1 MEEDAFDAVEMLDL
15 EIAKR
20 FDAIY
25 VREPK
30 TAEDRWACLTSSLI
44 NLRNLMQKANFCRRL
59 RQGFWKLR
67 CDHLSR
73 MPAGKTNLGKVSK
86 NPLAWQSTVA
96 RDAVTAR

>member
-30 TAEDRWACLTSSLI
+30 TAEDRLALLNFLVDQPSKFDAESELLSKT
-44 NLRNLMQKANFCRRL
+44 KARILETAMRPFE
-59 RQGFWKLR
+59 
-67 CDHLSR
+67 S
-73 MPAGKTNLGKVSK
+73 
-86 NPLAWQSTVA
+86 
-96 RDAVTAR
+96 DASG